1 MVLTTRSCTPL
12 VIDGKLSPEGLER
25 AAVAGI
31 DGNDFAFAK
40 AFFGAGKP
48 VAA

>member
-1 MVLTTRSCTPL
+1 
-12 VIDGKLSPEGLER
+12 LER

-48 VAA
+48 AAA